1 MSIRVLPSNLVN
13 QIAAGEV
20 IERPASAVKELVE
33 NALDAGATRIEVTLK
48 AGGKTLI
55 AVEDNGKGMDAEDLA
70 LAVERHATS
79 KLPSDDLFNV
89 QFLGFRGEALP
100 SIASVAKMKIT
111 TRQESAENGWELEIK
126 GGAKGEVRP
135 CSRARGTRI
144 EVRDLFFATPARL
157 KFLKADSAEAGA
169 CADII
174 SRIALANPEVAF
186 YLYVDEKKKIALPA
200 ANGDFFDARLRRAAE
215 VMGRE
220 FSENALE
227 VKGERDGMKLSG
239 LVSLPTYNKANTL
252 SQYLFVN
259 NRPVRDKLLLGA
271 LKGAYAGVLE
281 NSRYPACALFLEV
294 EPMYVDVNVH
304 PAKAEV
310 RFFDQ
315 QGVRSLLVGAVRSAL
330 LAGDKRSAVSVVCPT
345 EAQMEAS
352 LRAGYVP
359 LCTRPALGGYP
370 RSFGQ
375 TAQTGQVDLA
385 ALTDDFVPGQEGLD
399 GAAVLGGGLNGA
411 CGGMESFAADVAV
424 GGVLREPEYTDAGS
438 GRDYGTDAGFATGR
452 GGVNGGYYG
461 AGMGIGI
468 DAGTAYGA
476 DRRFTAFQGRP
487 GSAGGGRGSGV
498 LPELERKFSVRVEEP
513 AAGAEDEAGPLGVA
527 KAQFHDTYILAQAED
542 ALILVD
548 QHAAH
553 ERIVLERL
561 KAAMAAGERLPS
573 QLLLLPE
580 VVDLSLTQK
589 AALAGEF
596 ESLAKLGLVLEDFGA
611 GVMVREVPALLKD
624 AAIKKMVADL
634 ADEMTEWGATTVVE
648 DKINHIAATMA
659 CHGSVRAGRR
669 LNIAEMNHL
678 LREMERTPH
687 SAQCNHGRP
696 TYVRLEV
703 ADLER
708 LFHR

>member
-1 MSIRVLPSNLVN
+1 MPIRVLPSNLVN

-33 NALDAGATRIEVTLK
+33 NALDAGARRIEVTLK

-55 AVEDNGKGMDAEDLA
+55 AVEDDGKGMGAEDLA

-79 KLPSDDLFNV
+79 KLPNDDLFNV
-89 QFLGFRGEALP
+89 HFLGFRGEALP
-100 SIASVAKMKIT
+100 SISSVAKMTIT
-111 TRQESAENGWELEIK
+111 TRQAGDDNGWVLQVN
-126 GGAKGEVRP
+126 GGEKGEVAP
-135 CSRARGTRI
+135 CARQGGTRI
-144 EVRDLFFATPARL
+144 EVRDLFYATPARL
-157 KFLKADSAEAGA
+157 KFLKSDSAETGA

-174 SRIALANPEVAF
+174 SRIALANPDVSF
-186 YLYVDEKKKIALPA
+186 FLYADGKKKIALEA
-200 ANGDFFDARLRRAAE
+200 AGGDLFDARLKRAAE
-215 VMGRE
+215 VMGRD

-227 VKGERDGMKLSG
+227 VCGEREGMKLSG
-239 LVSLPTYNKANTL
+239 LVSLPTYNKANSL

-281 NSRYPACALFLEV
+281 NSRYPACVLFLEV

-315 QGVRSLLVGAVRSAL
+315 QGVRSLVVGAVRNALLNGDKKSAVKSAL
-330 LAGDKRSAVSVVCPT
+330 FTPVFDHEG
-345 EAQMEAS
+345 
-352 LRAGYVP
+352 
-359 LCTRPALGGYP
+359 
-370 RSFGQ
+370 
-375 TAQTGQVDLA
+375 DLA
-385 ALTDDFVPGQEGLD
+385 AEGQPGSDTAENFT
-399 GAAVLGGGLNGA
+399 AAAGEN
-411 CGGMESFAADVAV
+411 AA
-424 GGVLREPEYTDAGS
+424 GNYGS
-438 GRDYGTDAGFATGR
+438 GTDFNIAAELLSEHKY
-452 GGVNGGYYG
+452 VSPGGYDDP
-461 AGMGIGI
+461 AS
-468 DAGTAYGA
+468 ARPQPASTPK
-476 DRRFTAFQGRP
+476 TPLFQGRC
-487 GSAGGGRGSGV
+487 GRMPAAFGTRE
-498 LPELERKFSVRVEEP
+498 LPELERRFSVRAEEP
-513 AAGAEDEAGPLGVA
+513 SARDEEEAGPLGVA
-527 KAQFHDTYILAQAED
+527 KAQFYDTYILAQADD

-561 KAAMAAGERLPS
+561 KAAMSAGERLPS
-573 QLLLLPE
+573 QLLLIPE
-580 VVDLSLTQK
+580 VVDLPLSQK

-596 ESLAKLGLVLEDFGA
+596 GYLAKLGLVLEDFGS
-611 GVMVREVPALLKD
+611 GVLVREVPALLKD
-624 AAIKKMVADL
+624 APLKKMVTDL
-634 ADEMTEWGATTVVE
+634 AEQMAEWGAATAVE

-669 LNIAEMNHL
+669 LNLAEMNHL

-687 SAQCNHGRP
+687 AAQCNHGRP
-696 TYVRLEV
+696 TYVRVEV

>member
-111 TRQESAENGWELEIK
+111 TRQEGAENGWELEIK

-135 CSRARGTRI
+135 CSRAKGTRI

-169 CADII
+169 CADIV

-330 LAGDKRSAVSVVCPT
+330 LAGDKRSADK
-345 EAQMEAS
+345 
-352 LRAGYVP
+352 
-359 LCTRPALGGYP
+359 
-370 RSFGQ
+370 
-375 TAQTGQVDLA
+375 VDLA
-385 ALTDDFVPGQEGLD
+385 ALTDDFVPGQERLD
-399 GAAVLGGGLNGA
+399 GAAVPGGGLNGA
-411 CGGMESFAADVAV
+411 CGGTESFAADVAA
-424 GGVLREPEYTDAGS
+424 GGVLREPEHTDAGS
-438 GRDYGTDAGFATGR
+438 GRDYGRDAGFGTDAGFATGR

-461 AGMGIGI
+461 AGMGTGI

-487 GSAGGGRGSGV
+487 GSAGGGCGSGV

-634 ADEMTEWGATTVVE
+634 ADEMAEWGATTVVE